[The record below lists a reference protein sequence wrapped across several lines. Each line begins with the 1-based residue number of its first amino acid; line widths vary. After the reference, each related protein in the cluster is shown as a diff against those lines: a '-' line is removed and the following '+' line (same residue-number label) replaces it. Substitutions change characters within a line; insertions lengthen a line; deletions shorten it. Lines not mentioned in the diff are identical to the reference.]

1 MLKTTMLTHTGHVA
15 YWQILLQKSFWGDER
30 NFLEPLMRFTSSDVK
45 EQMGSSQNRPGTSIV
60 ALKSDTAAEDSKDQL
75 SRDFL
80 GRSIFGFCN
89 NIGTFQTCRVGLTM
103 SVDGG
108 KADLAFGRI
117 GTSLFAP
124 LIAPFA

>member
-1 MLKTTMLTHTGHVA
+1 M
-15 YWQILLQKSFWGDER
+15 
-30 NFLEPLMRFTSSDVK
+30 
-45 EQMGSSQNRPGTSIV
+45 
-60 ALKSDTAAEDSKDQL
+60 ALKSDTAAEESKDQL

-80 GRSIFGFCN
+80 GRSIFDFCN

-124 LIAPFA
+124 LVAPFA